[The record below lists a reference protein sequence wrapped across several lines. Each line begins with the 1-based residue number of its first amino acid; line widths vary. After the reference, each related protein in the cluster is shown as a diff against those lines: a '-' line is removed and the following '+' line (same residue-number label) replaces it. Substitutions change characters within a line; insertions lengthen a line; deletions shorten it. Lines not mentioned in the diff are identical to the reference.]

1 MIIRDE
7 EACDRESVYQVVSS
21 AFGQADEAKLV
32 RDLESAGDTVI
43 SLVAIQ
49 DACVVG
55 HVLLSRMTAP
65 FRALAL
71 APVSVS
77 PEKQRGGIGTR
88 LVRTAIERARAD
100 RWAAIFVL
108 GDPDYYQRFG
118 FTVEAAEPFTTPH
131 AGPHFM
137 ALTLEPSLQMSGGH
151 LEHAPA
157 FAALD

>member
-1 MIIRDE
+1 MIVRDE
-7 EACDRESVYQVVSS
+7 EADDRESVYQVVSS

-49 DACVVG
+49 DACIVG
-55 HVLLSRMTAP
+55 HVLLSKMRAP

-77 PEKQRGGIGTR
+77 PEKQRRGIGSC
-88 LVRTAIERARAD
+88 LIRTAIDRARAD
-100 RWAAIFVL
+100 RWVAIFVL
-108 GDPDYYQRFG
+108 GDPDYYRRFG
-118 FTVEAAEPFTTPH
+118 FTVEAAEPFTTPY
-131 AGPHFM
+131 AGPHLM

-157 FAALD
+157 FGALD